1 MKLYCTICRSDVC
14 CNGSYFFFANGWS
27 GLREYIGANPA
38 LNLDSATTVVH
49 PKISDVSLPSG
60 EYDAEVQDEFFD
72 AIAADSSS
80 SSEDEESDSDEH
92 DNKVFPFL
100 PLLHQK

>member
-1 MKLYCTICRSDVC
+1 MFVAKVV
-14 CNGSYFFFANGWS
+14 NFFFFFLANGWS

-38 LNLDSATTVVH
+38 LNLESATTVVH
-49 PKISDVSLPSG
+49 SKISDVSVPHG
-60 EYDAEVQDEFFD
+60 EYEDTEVQDEFYD